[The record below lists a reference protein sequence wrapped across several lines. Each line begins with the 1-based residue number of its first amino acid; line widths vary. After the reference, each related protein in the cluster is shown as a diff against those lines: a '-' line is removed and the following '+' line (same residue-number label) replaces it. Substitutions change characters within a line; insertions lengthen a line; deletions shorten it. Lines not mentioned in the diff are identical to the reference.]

1 MCSVC
6 MPCLGSTLPS
16 LHIGD
21 GRSKKVEGLGLG
33 ALSVIYEF
41 RHRSVYTSLKV
52 SFDLSH

>member
-21 GRSKKVEGLGLG
+21 GRSKKVGGLGLG